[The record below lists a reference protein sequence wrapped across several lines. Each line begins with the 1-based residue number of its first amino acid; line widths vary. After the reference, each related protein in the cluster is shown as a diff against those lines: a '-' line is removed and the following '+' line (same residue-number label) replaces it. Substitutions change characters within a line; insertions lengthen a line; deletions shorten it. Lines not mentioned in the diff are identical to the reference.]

1 MICSTCSN
9 DNPSGFIFCGYCGK
23 PLPQQCS
30 VCGFENPA
38 DLSACQRCGG
48 QLHQS
53 ALYSNNPSSSNTHP
67 ADADLPLVTGIRPS
81 AVVEGERRFVV
92 VLFADIAGFTRLS
105 EQLDPEEA
113 VMLVNQ
119 CLDEMTRV
127 VVQHGG
133 QLVHYLGDGLL
144 TVFGAPTAHEDD
156 PERAIQAALEM
167 KEQVSKL
174 KFSLDVPRIS
184 LHLGLACGR
193 VVAAGVGA
201 QGRKEYTVI
210 GSAVNLAARL
220 EQASG
225 INQVLVSEELNR
237 LTRHAFA
244 FKPITL
250 PYLQGIDGEV
260 QAFELLGKLQE
271 THPLSAKSAFFS
283 PLVGR
288 TAELAILQ
296 RTVENL
302 IDGQGGIVSVIGEV
316 GVGKSRLL
324 REIQAQYLLAPQNDA
339 QGPKFTW
346 LSSNTLETG
355 ETLRYGCFQ
364 ALLRNALGVPI
375 TCDHVITPDVGS
387 TSEHLAHYLS
397 HLIPDQAEWTYPYLA
412 KILGLP
418 IPSQIVDQL
427 SWMDEESLLWQNAR
441 AVQAWLS
448 ALADQKPLLL
458 AFEDLHWMD
467 SASARLLEQIMPAVA
482 HKPILILSTFRPE
495 PERPAWR
502 LREAARST
510 YSKYYTESW
519 LQSLINSEIQRMIEG
534 LLETDLVPELALDL
548 VTRRTDG
555 NPLFIEELVRS
566 MIDRGALVPAKNHRW
581 ELVQGWE
588 EAAIPNTIQ
597 GILQARI
604 DRLERDVRRV
614 LQLAA
619 CIGRQ
624 FSVRV
629 LSEVCEG
636 MEISPARFTHSI
648 QVLEEAS
655 LIQLEVDLPQK
666 EYKFKHNLIRETV
679 YQSLLKGT
687 RSQLHGAIAQWYEA
701 NWMDEPEM
709 PYPLLAYH
717 YERTDQVNKQREY
730 FIRAGYQAAR
740 AYDNQDAL
748 TFFTKALALITNPLE
763 RYELLLEREH
773 VCDLIGARDQQRA
786 DLDELIKLAAQGQ
799 FDHQIAEAHYRMAIW
814 HEGWGEYSSARAAL
828 EQSLEAARRAN
839 ERGIEADSLHRL
851 ASVCWR
857 QGHFDEAISTG
868 QAALQVAQAI
878 ADRSREA
885 ISLTTLGVVHRTL
898 GNMEQAGNCYR
909 QALEIRQVIGDRRE
923 IAISL
928 NQLGNLHYDLGHFT
942 EALNHHRQSL
952 EYFRMVGD
960 RRGEAWSTSGLGN
973 IYLQCGDLAAA
984 QASYE
989 QALTIRQS
997 IADRRGEAV
1006 ALGDLGNV
1014 LLSQGRT
1021 KAAIEQYQQSLQILQ
1036 DIGARRDETF
1046 SLTYLARAFE
1056 ISGDLENARLR
1067 HQFALDIRRELGQQ
1081 KYAFDNLAGLARI
1094 ALAQQDTEKACAY
1107 ISEIQAH
1114 IRAQGFPLSEAPFLI
1129 YLTTIRVL
1137 QACDR
1142 DEEARKVIA
1151 DAKQALKTRAEHISD
1166 LALRRSFLEKVPE
1179 HVAIAAL

>member
-1 MICSTCSN
+1 M
-9 DNPSGFIFCGYCGK
+9 
-23 PLPQQCS
+23 
-30 VCGFENPA
+30 CGFENPA
-38 DLSACQRCGG
+38 DLPTCGRCGA
-48 QLHQS
+48 QLPQS
-53 ALYSNNPSSSNTHP
+53 ALHSSTPSSTVDSRP
-67 ADADLPLVTGIRPS
+67 AGAVRPLVTGIRPS
-81 AVVEGERRFVV
+81 AVLEGERRFVI

-113 VMLVNQ
+113 VLLVNQ

-127 VVQHGG
+127 VVQYGG
-133 QLVHYLGDGLL
+133 QMVHYLGDGLL

-156 PERAIQAALEM
+156 PERAIQAALDM
-167 KEQVSKL
+167 KEQISKL

-184 LHLGLACGR
+184 LHLGLACGQ

-210 GSAVNLAARL
+210 GSSVNLAARL

-225 INQVLVSEELNR
+225 LNQILVSEELNR
-237 LTRHAFA
+237 LTRHAFTY
-244 FKPITL
+244 KPITL

-271 THPLSAKSAFFS
+271 VSPLSIKSAFFS

-288 TAELAILQ
+288 SAELAMLQ
-296 RTVENL
+296 RTIESL
-302 IDGQGGIVSVIGEV
+302 INNQGSIVSIIGEV

-324 REIQAQYLLAPQNDA
+324 REIQAQYLTPQNGA
-339 QGPKFTW
+339 QSPKIAW

-364 ALLRNALGVPI
+364 ALLRNAIGIPVV
-375 TCDHVITPDVGS
+375 CDHSIAPDAGN
-387 TSEHLAHYLS
+387 TSEQLAHHLF
-397 HLIPDQAEWTYPYLA
+397 HLIPEQADWAFPYLA

-418 IPSQIVDQL
+418 ISNQITEQL

-441 AVQAWLS
+441 AIQAWLS
-448 ALADQKPLLL
+448 ALADQKPLVL

-467 SASARLLEQIMPAVA
+467 PSSARLLEQILPIVTQ
-482 HKPILILSTFRPE
+482 KPILILTTFRPE

-502 LREAARST
+502 LREAARGP
-510 YSKYYTESW
+510 YNKYYTEAW
-519 LQSLINSEIQRMIEG
+519 LQPLVNSDTQLMIEG
-534 LLETDLVPELALDL
+534 LLETDLVPEMALDL

-581 ELVQGWE
+581 ELMQGWE

-614 LQLAA
+614 LQLAS

-624 FSVRV
+624 FSIRV

-636 MEISPARFTHSI
+636 MEISPARFAYSI
-648 QVLEEAS
+648 QILEEAS

-687 RSQLHGAIAQWYEA
+687 RAQLHSAVAQWYEA

-709 PYPLLAYH
+709 PYALLAYH
-717 YERTDQVNKQREY
+717 YEHTDQVNKQREY
-730 FIRAGYQAAR
+730 CIRAGYQAAR
-740 AYDNQDAL
+740 AYDNREAL
-748 TFFTKALALITNPLE
+748 IFFTKALALISNPLE
-763 RYELLLEREH
+763 RYELLLERER
-773 VCDLIGARDQQRA
+773 VCDLIGERDQQRA
-786 DLDELIKLAAQGQ
+786 DLDELLKLATQGKY
-799 FDHQIAEAHYRMAIW
+799 DHQIAEAQYRMAIW
-814 HEGWGEYSSARAAL
+814 HEGWGEYPAARSAL

-839 ERGIEADSLHRL
+839 ERSIEADSLHRL
-851 ASVCWR
+851 ASVYWR
-857 QGHFDEAISTG
+857 QGQFDEALNTG
-868 QAALQVAQAI
+868 QAALNVAHAI
-878 ADRSREA
+878 DDRSRAA

-898 GNMEQAGNCYR
+898 GNMEQAGECYR

-928 NQLGNLHYDLGHFT
+928 NQLGNLHYDLGNFT

-984 QASYE
+984 QSSYE

-1014 LLSQGRT
+1014 LLAQGRT
-1021 KAAIEQYQQSLQILQ
+1021 KTAIEHYQQSLQILQ

-1046 SLTYLARAFE
+1046 TLTYLARAFE
-1056 ISGDLENARLR
+1056 ITGDLENARLR
-1067 HQFALDIRRELGQQ
+1067 HQLALDTRRELGQQ

-1094 ALAQQDTEKACAY
+1094 ALAQQDTENACVY
-1107 ISEIQAH
+1107 VRDIQAH
-1114 IRAQGFPLSEAPFLI
+1114 IRTQGFPLSEAPFLI
-1129 YLTTIRVL
+1129 YLTTVQVM
-1137 QACDR
+1137 QACGQE
-1142 DEEARKVIA
+1142 EEARQVIA
-1151 DAKQALKTRAEHISD
+1151 DAKQALMTRAEHIND
-1166 LALRRSFLEKVPE
+1166 LALRRSFLEKVPD